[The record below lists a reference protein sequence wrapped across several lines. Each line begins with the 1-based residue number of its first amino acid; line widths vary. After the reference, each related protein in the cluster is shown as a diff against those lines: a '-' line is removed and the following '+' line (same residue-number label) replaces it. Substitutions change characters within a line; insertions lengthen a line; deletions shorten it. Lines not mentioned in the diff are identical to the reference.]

1 MIAAQF
7 TKYEKNH
14 NLYDQDKTAHPT
26 DELHRFIDINNTGH
40 QHNTVCGKG
49 SDDAAK
55 YCRNKINEQ
64 HLLRNKCLNLFSLHS
79 QFPQVIIYF
88 RILPYCADQFQSHYH
103 YSGHKGK
110 NRDKQHKHKV
120 GRKGFKLCRR
130 AA

>member
-64 HLLRNKCLNLFSLHS
+64 HLLPDFATCSILTIEKNVENTAFGL
-79 QFPQVIIYF
+79 YF
-88 RILPYCADQFQSHYH
+88 FNFML
-103 YSGHKGK
+103 
-110 NRDKQHKHKV
+110 
-120 GRKGFKLCRR
+120 
-130 AA
+130 